1 MLPAVIIFVRMSSKR
16 LPGKMLRDIGNKKL
30 ISHIIDRSKKIKQK
44 SNLILATSKNKTD
57 DPLIKE
63 AKKAKIKFF
72 RGSLNN
78 VVERAYKCCL
88 KFKSKFFVRICGDR
102 VFLNYREID
111 NFIKKYKNKKKF
123 DLASNL
129 LGKKIPPGKTI
140 EIININALK
149 KILNN
154 TSNKY
159 HLEHLTTYIYKNK
172 NKFDLIKLKVPKY
185 CKFKFSYSVDTME
198 DLKRLDYIAQNV
210 RNLARLPDKEIF
222 RLTKKW
228 YEIKSP

>member
-1 MLPAVIIFVRMSSKR
+1 MNSKR
-16 LPGKMLRDIGNKKL
+16 LPGKMLKVIGVKNL
-30 ISHIIDRSKKIKQK
+30 ISHIIDRARKINLK
-44 SNLILATSKNKTD
+44 SNLVLATSKNKSD

-78 VVERAYKCCL
+78 VVSRAYNCCQKL
-88 KFKSKFFVRICGDR
+88 NAKFFVRICGDR
-102 VFLNYREID
+102 IFLNYREID
-111 NFIKKYKNKKKF
+111 KFIKICEKKGEF

-140 EIININALK
+140 EIISVDALK

-154 TSNKY
+154 TKNK
-159 HLEHLTTYIYKNK
+159 HDLEHLTTYIYKNK
-172 NKFDLIKLKVPKY
+172 KKFNLIKLKEPANF
-185 CKFKFSYSVDTME
+185 KFKYSYAVDNFD
-198 DLKRLDYIAQNV
+198 DLKRSKYIAKKV
-210 RNLARLPDKEIF
+210 KNLANLSNQEIF

-228 YEIKSP
+228 YKSLD